1 MEYLTYKGFV
11 QNKTWNSWEE
21 RMRVK
26 RRFRVLED
34 EMHEAYLGSFISPVF
49 VTCSSSCHQVL
60 REHFKPTVVLIEEA
74 AIGK

>member
-1 MEYLTYKGFV
+1 
-11 QNKTWNSWEE
+11 
-21 RMRVK
+21 
-26 RRFRVLED
+26 
-34 EMHEAYLGSFISPVF
+34 MHEAYLGSFVSVVF